1 MSLDAEPI
9 TWWEETAETAAWLSI
24 VWNARREERR
34 ELRDAMYPRR
44 VAERQARVLARKAE
58 KAARVPLRV
67 NRVVLSPAQKRE
79 IARLRKLGMGAQR
92 ISESMGVSRHAI
104 DRHLGLAARGVA
116 TMKVYALRCSPPRC
130 SM

>member
-1 MSLDAEPI
+1 MVSLDVEPI

-44 VAERQARVLARKAE
+44 VAERKAGVLARKAE

-79 IARLRKLGMGAQR
+79 IARLRKLGMGARR
-92 ISESMGVSRHAI
+92 IAESMGVSRHAI
-104 DRHLGLAARGVA
+104 DRHIGLAARGS
-116 TMKVYALRCSPPRC
+116 RR
-130 SM
+130 